1 MNLIEYIRNK
11 NALWYKVALYLISA
25 SLIVIALPK
34 ITYFPYDLV
43 DLENKI
49 WLNEDLKAPYEFSI
63 YKDDA
68 QVRRETDSVLQNTK
82 VFLLDNEVVKQKLQL
97 DLAIW
102 LQSNSRLSNAKLYL
116 DSCIRIGIAD
126 FADSALLKKGR
137 GQTIAIIK
145 QQIATDVLLNQLIDV
160 SAVGMRLDVLL
171 ANDPS
176 GLMTLK
182 KIIVPTCIV
191 DKDFTQ
197 QNLNEAISAINQ
209 TASKIAKDE
218 IIVKRNEKVSKI
230 VYSKLVSF
238 KKEFEIQNAV
248 ERNFWIIFFGQAMYT
263 GLCLSIIFVFLATF
277 RRNIFSQ
284 NRQITFVVI
293 VILFFVLVST
303 YVARIGNDFIY
314 FIPYA
319 LIPVMI
325 RIFFDSRTAL
335 FSHLITIFLCAYLAP
350 DRFDFAFIQ
359 IITGI
364 VAIFSVANLQSRT
377 RLLLASVV
385 ILFTYVF
392 TFITVLLFKGDFDR
406 NLVYERIPELATAS
420 SLVIFA
426 YPLVYLCEKAFGFIS
441 DFTLLELSNTNHP
454 LLKELSHKAPGTF
467 HHSLQVANLAEAAAE
482 VVGANPLL
490 TRTGALFHDIGKLD
504 RPRYFVENRSGEADP
519 HKDLPHDISA
529 KIIIDHVI
537 KGIERAKASQLPD
550 QIIDFIRTH
559 HGTSLV
565 KYFYKSYLT
574 EHTFSP
580 EVEAKFHY
588 PGPLPFS
595 KETALLMMCDS
606 VEAASRSLPKK
617 DEESIHRL
625 IDNIIDDQ
633 IAQQQFINS
642 DITFKDIYKI
652 KKVLKQSLLTIYHSR
667 IEYPS

>member
-1 MNLIEYIRNK
+1 MNPIEYIRNK
-11 NALWYKVALYLISA
+11 NALWYKVALYLFSV
-25 SLIVIALPK
+25 SLVVVFLPK
-34 ITYFPYDLV
+34 VTYFPYNLNEI
-43 DLENKI
+43 ENKI
-49 WLNEDLKAPYEFSI
+49 WVNDDVVAPYEFSI
-63 YKDDA
+63 YKDDK
-68 QVRRETDSVLQNTK
+68 QVKNELDSVLANTR
-82 VFLLDNEVVKQKLQL
+82 VYLNENEEIINKWNVDFKNWLQL
-97 DLAIW
+97 NGNNTVIK
-102 LQSNSRLSNAKLYL
+102 SFL
-116 DSCIRIGIAD
+116 DSCIRVGITD
-126 FADSALLKKGR
+126 YNDSSLVKRGKGQAVVLIKK
-137 GQTIAIIK
+137 QV
-145 QQIATDVLLNQLIDV
+145 ATDI
-160 SAVGMRLDVLL
+160 LL
-171 ANDPS
+171 AQ
-176 GLMTLK
+176 LMDISVVEIRLNTLLDGNAYALAELK
-182 KIIVPTCIV
+182 KILVPTCKV
-191 DKDFTQ
+191 DLEFTR
-197 QNLNEAISAINQ
+197 QNVNEAIVAINR
-209 TASKIAKDE
+209 TASKISKDE
-218 IIVKRNEKVSKI
+218 VLVKRNERVSTLI
-230 VYSKLVSF
+230 YSKLLSY
-238 KKEFEIQNAV
+238 KREFEIQNAV
-248 ERNFWIIFFGQAMYT
+248 EKNFWIILLGQAMYT
-263 GLCLSIIFVFLATF
+263 GLCMSIIFVFLATF

-293 VILFFVLVST
+293 VILFFVLIST

-377 RLLLASVV
+377 RLILASVV
-385 ILFTYVF
+385 ILFTYLF

-406 NLVYERIPELATAS
+406 NIIYERIPELATAS

-426 YPLVYLCEKAFGFIS
+426 YPLVYFCEKVFGFIS

-519 HKDLPHDISA
+519 HKDLPQDISA

-595 KETALLMMCDS
+595 KETALLMMCDA

-617 DEESIHRL
+617 DEESIHKL

-652 KKVLKQSLLTIYHSR
+652 KKVLKQALLTIYHSR